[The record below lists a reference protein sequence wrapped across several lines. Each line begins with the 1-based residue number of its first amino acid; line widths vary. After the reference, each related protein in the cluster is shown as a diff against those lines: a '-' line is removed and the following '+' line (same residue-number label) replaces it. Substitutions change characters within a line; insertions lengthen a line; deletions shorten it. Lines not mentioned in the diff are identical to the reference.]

1 MPLKTGTGQR
11 RKPVA
16 DKPSS
21 PLLGAHMSIS
31 GGPSKALERGHSI
44 GCTAIQ
50 IFVKNNMQWFAKAF
64 SDADL
69 IAYDKYPDRP
79 RIVFGHTSYLIN
91 PGAKNPEFLEKSIR
105 ALRDELARADQLG
118 LPFLVLHPG
127 AHMGD
132 GEEAGLIRIVS
143 SLDSSFA
150 SLPDGKCRIALEI
163 TAGQGSCLGHTFEH
177 LATIIERSK
186 FPERLTTCLDTAHLF
201 EAGFDIS
208 TPKGF
213 WETMQTFD
221 RIIGRDRLAA
231 WHLNDSKTALGSRVD
246 RHEHIGKG
254 KIGLAPFSEIMRSGE
269 FGAIPK
275 VLETPK
281 GDDLKEDVGNM
292 RVLMGLLEGKKSGVA
307 GVQES
312 GVQEVRSRKPA
323 AAKKKNGMRAA

>member
-1 MPLKTGTGQR
+1 MPLKTGTGPR
-11 RKPVA
+11 PKSVA
-16 DKPSS
+16 DTL

-31 GGPSKALERGHSI
+31 GGPFKALERGRSI
-44 GCTAIQ
+44 GCAAIQ
-50 IFVKNNMQWFAKAF
+50 IFVKNNMQWFAKPF

-105 ALRDELARADQLG
+105 ALRDELARAEQLK

-132 GEEAGLIRIVS
+132 GEAAGLDRIIS
-143 SLDSSFA
+143 SLDASFA
-150 SLPDGKCRIALEI
+150 SLPGGKCRIALEI
-163 TAGQGSCLGHTFEH
+163 TAGQGSCLGHIFEH
-177 LATIIERSK
+177 LAHIIERSK

-201 EAGFDIS
+201 AAGFDIS

-213 WETMQTFD
+213 WETMRNFD

-254 KIGLAPFSEIMRSGE
+254 KIGLAPFSEIMRSEE
-269 FGAIPK
+269 FAAIPK

-281 GDDLKEDVGNM
+281 SDDLREDVENM
-292 RVLMGLLEGKKSGVA
+292 NVLRGLLERSQRTKESGVA
-307 GVQES
+307 GVQELQEFGS
-312 GVQEVRSRKPA
+312 GKPS
-323 AAKKKNGMRAA
+323 AAKKK